1 MILNFWPGKHSQ
13 ACDDMGAVTH
23 IYENGIPD
31 FAEATLESL
40 YECHMTTMLRFQQY
54 YPLQAAKTYVSR
66 IGDAIDALFIF
77 RKDRDEVHVYNEQ
90 IPISPVQ
97 LKRFAAA
104 VFRHYPDVR
113 RLFLY
118 AVDVPTETLPFPH
131 QRLECLEDITL
142 PLPRSRA
149 EYISMLGKNMAVKIR
164 RSDKKLM
171 SDFAS
176 VKKEFIPSTMVP
188 DNILH
193 RIIEFSRMRM
203 AVKGQACYHTDEE
216 TRKMIALVKRYG
228 IVCTVTI
235 DGELCAGVIMLR
247 IGSTYTMLTIAHHPD
262 YDRYNLGTLSC
273 YYGITHAIENGGKRF
288 NFGWGPYEYK
298 YRLLGQHTGLHRIH
312 VYRSPVAL
320 AVDAPAICKRALLA
334 RRRHLK
340 LWMGHPATDEHKA
353 AQLLRRALH
362 AARGIRANLGS

>member
-1 MILNFWPGKHSQ
+1 MILNIWPGKH
-13 ACDDMGAVTH
+13 ARPCEETHATTH
-23 IYENGIPD
+23 IHENGIPD
-31 FAEATLESL
+31 FAEAALESL

-54 YPLQAAKTYVSR
+54 YPLQEAKTYVSR
-66 IGDAIDALFIF
+66 IGDDIDALFIF
-77 RKDRDEVHVYNEQ
+77 RKDKDEVHVYNEQ
-90 IPISPVQ
+90 IPISPIQ
-97 LKRFAAA
+97 LRRFSET

-113 RLFLY
+113 RLSLY
-118 AVDVPTETLPFPH
+118 AVDAPTEALAFPH

-142 PLPRSRA
+142 PLPHGRA
-149 EYISMLGKNMAVKIR
+149 EYIGMLGKNMAAKIR
-164 RSDKKLM
+164 RYDKKLT

-176 VKKEFIPSTMVP
+176 VKKEFLATVKVA
-188 DNILH
+188 DHILH

-203 AVKGQACYHTDEE
+203 SVKGQTCYHTDEE
-216 TRKMIALVKRYG
+216 TGKMIALVKRYG

-298 YRLLGQHTGLHRIH
+298 YRLLGRHTALHRIH
-312 VYRSPVAL
+312 VYRTAVAL
-320 AVDAPAICKRALLA
+320 AVDAPAICRRALLA
-334 RRRHLK
+334 RRRNLK
-340 LWMGHPATDEHKA
+340 LWMGNPPADEHKA
-353 AQLLRRALH
+353 ARLLWRALH
-362 AARGIRANLGS
+362 AARLLRANLVS